1 MHSSSSFGS
10 DQIGKLNN
18 NNNNNNNND
27 NNNTKTMM
35 KPMKI

>member
-18 NNNNNNNND
+18 NNNNNNNNND

-35 KPMKI
+35 KP